1 MAEPLFLIYQSN
13 TTICYAT
20 QEKNI
25 IHINIQI
32 QSNTDTVPLY
42 ERLLSHCAHKSLGT
56 EIPYVN
62 STENPPL
69 KDHPCYL
76 PFTNICGNTN
86 VLLSIIIE
94 ADIKP

>member
-13 TTICYAT
+13 TISYAT

-32 QSNTDTVPLY
+32 QSNTEKGPLY
-42 ERLLSHCAHKSLGT
+42 VWLLSHCAHKSLGT

-62 STENPPL
+62 STGNPL
-69 KDHPCYL
+69 KDHPC
-76 PFTNICGNTN
+76 
-86 VLLSIIIE
+86 
-94 ADIKP
+94 